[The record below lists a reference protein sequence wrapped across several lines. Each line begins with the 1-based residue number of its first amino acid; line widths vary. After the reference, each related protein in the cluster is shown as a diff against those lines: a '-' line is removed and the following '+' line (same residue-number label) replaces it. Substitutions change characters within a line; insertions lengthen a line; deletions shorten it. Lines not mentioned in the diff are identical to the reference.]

1 MTYTLAETCDPQ
13 EHIYTKYYESK
24 YNVSLGYLSMLF
36 MLNLFQ
42 YFMYTLYFYRY
53 TDLANQ
59 VTDLL
64 QNIKAKYNIF
74 EDEDI
79 RRLDINNLQKSLDKD
94 IGVYEDNWCLTNE
107 HIANS

>member
-1 MTYTLAETCDPQ
+1 MTYTLAETCDPHQ
-13 EHIYTKYYESK
+13 HIYTKYYESK
-24 YNVSLGYLSMLF
+24 YNVTLGYLSMLL

-53 TDLANQ
+53 NDLANH
-59 VTDLL
+59 VTNLL

-79 RRLDINNLQKSLDKD
+79 RRLDIQKLQKSLNKD
-94 IGVYEDNWCLTNE
+94 ISVYENDWCLTNE
-107 HIANS
+107 PIASS